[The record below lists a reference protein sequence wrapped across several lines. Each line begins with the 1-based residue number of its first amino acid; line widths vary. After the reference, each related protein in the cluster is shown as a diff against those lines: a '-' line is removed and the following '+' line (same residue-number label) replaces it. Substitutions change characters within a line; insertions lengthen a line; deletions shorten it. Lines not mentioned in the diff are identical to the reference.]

1 MKVPSTGIVALTTM
15 IVAVSALSG
24 CGGQSRSPSVSTTDT
39 FLEHVESAVA
49 AAPTTT
55 TTPTASPEDLDP
67 STYQALSAREFAL
80 LIKNPDASIG
90 RKIVLYG
97 VVTQF
102 DTATGQN
109 SFRAVTGTEP
119 GDFKQNSIFYAHD
132 QSILSRVVAQM
143 RCALDEDQA
152 VRRAGADRNR
162 NGRFAAHAD
171 GFAHCVAGATAVSAR
186 GGDRIPCGGRIGM
199 PGLTA

>member
-1 MKVPSTGIVALTTM
+1 MV
-15 IVAVSALSG
+15 VAVSALSG

-132 QSILSRVVAQM
+132 QSILSRVVAQDAVTIWCKGNGTETYKTTDNGEETVP
-143 RCALDEDQA
+143 RFWVNIIKDAGSTNPDQ
-152 VRRAGADRNR
+152 
-162 NGRFAAHAD
+162 NG
-171 GFAHCVAGATAVSAR
+171 G
-186 GGDRIPCGGRIGM
+186 
-199 PGLTA
+199 